1 MIVMQEPY
9 PYQILPKKE
18 FFHLM
23 DVKTLLACYPNL
35 AVSRRVSGNV
45 EDAFVPFNGQ
55 KQLKDSLMGQVANM
69 SLNLLGG
76 LFDNEK
82 HLRFCPKQ
90 NVEDWDGQD
99 VDVRS
104 LEGEYEID
112 ACCFPIFFMAK
123 DICDYPFTAPYY
135 FQKEK
140 DAEVFISSIP
150 VGDIE
155 KKYTDKFNKQ
165 EPIEVK
171 THAVLKHAPT
181 NFNYWHC
188 VLDSYPNLSSNDA
201 IPTSNKGAAKR
212 IIKMLRA
219 DLIRNFVKT
228 DLAVDY
234 SISRSYYA

>member
-1 MIVMQEPY
+1 MQEPY
-9 PYQILPKKE
+9 PNQILPQKE
-18 FFHLM
+18 FFRLM
-23 DVKTLLACYPNL
+23 DVKALLACYPNL

-45 EDAFVPFNGQ
+45 EDAFVLFDGQ

-76 LFDNEK
+76 LFDNDS
-82 HLRFCPKQ
+82 HLKFCPKQ
-90 NVEDWDGQD
+90 DVEDWNGQD
-99 VDVRS
+99 VDAQS
-104 LEGEYEID
+104 LEGKYEID

-123 DICDYPFTAPYY
+123 DICDYPFSAPYY
-135 FQKEK
+135 FQKAK

-155 KKYTDKFNKQ
+155 KKYTDEFNKQ
-165 EPIEVK
+165 NPIIVK

-188 VLDSYPNLSSNDA
+188 VLDSYPNLSASEA
-201 IPTSNKGAAKR
+201 IPTNNKGAAKR

-219 DLIRNFVKT
+219 DLIRKFVKT
-228 DLAVDY
+228 DLTIDY
-234 SISRSYYA
+234 SILQSYYV

>member
-104 LEGEYEID
+104 LRES
-112 ACCFPIFFMAK
+112 MR
-123 DICDYPFTAPYY
+123 
-135 FQKEK
+135 
-140 DAEVFISSIP
+140 
-150 VGDIE
+150 
-155 KKYTDKFNKQ
+155 
-165 EPIEVK
+165 
-171 THAVLKHAPT
+171 L
-181 NFNYWHC
+181 
-188 VLDSYPNLSSNDA
+188 
-201 IPTSNKGAAKR
+201 
-212 IIKMLRA
+212 M
-219 DLIRNFVKT
+219 
-228 DLAVDY
+228 LAVFPSFY
-234 SISRSYYA
+234 G

>member
-1 MIVMQEPY
+1 MQEPY
-9 PYQILPKKE
+9 PSQILPKKE

-23 DVKTLLACYPNL
+23 DVKALLACYPNL

-45 EDAFVPFNGQ
+45 EDAFVSLDGQ

-76 LFDNEK
+76 LFDNENQ
-82 HLRFCPKQ
+82 LRFCPKLD
-90 NVEDWDGQD
+90 VVDWDGQD
-99 VDVRS
+99 VDARS
-104 LEGEYEID
+104 LEGKYEID

-123 DICDYPFTAPYY
+123 DICDDPFTAPYY

-150 VGDIE
+150 AGDIE
-155 KKYTDKFNKQ
+155 KKYTDKFKKQ

-188 VLDSYPNLSSNDA
+188 VLDSYTNLSASDA
-201 IPTSNKGAAKR
+201 IPTNNKGAAKR

-219 DLIRNFVKT
+219 DLIRNFVKI
-228 DLAVDY
+228 DFEIDY
-234 SISRSYYA
+234 SISRPYYA

>member
-104 LEGEYEID
+104 LEGKYEID
-112 ACCFPIFFMAK
+112 ACCFPIF
-123 DICDYPFTAPYY
+123 
-135 FQKEK
+135 
-140 DAEVFISSIP
+140 
-150 VGDIE
+150 
-155 KKYTDKFNKQ
+155 
-165 EPIEVK
+165 
-171 THAVLKHAPT
+171 L
-181 NFNYWHC
+181 W
-188 VLDSYPNLSSNDA
+188 L
-201 IPTSNKGAAKR
+201 R
-212 IIKMLRA
+212 IFVIIRSQLLIIFRRKKMLKC
-219 DLIRNFVKT
+219 LSQVFP
-228 DLAVDY
+228 
-234 SISRSYYA
+234 